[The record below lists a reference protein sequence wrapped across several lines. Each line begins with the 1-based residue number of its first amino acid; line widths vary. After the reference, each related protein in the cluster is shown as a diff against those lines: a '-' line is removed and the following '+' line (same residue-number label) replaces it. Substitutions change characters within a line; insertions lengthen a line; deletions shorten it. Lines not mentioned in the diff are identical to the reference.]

1 MKGAYKNFG
10 QKTLRGETT
19 RKTYLDRKIILE
31 WILGEWG
38 GKVWSAFVW
47 FRIQTN
53 GGLVNTVMSLRVPH
67 KAVNFLTS
75 RVTISFARRSLLHG
89 VGQSISNLCGA
100 LKINSGSCDSKI
112 LNIRF
117 QGPNG

>member
-38 GKVWSAFVW
+38 GKVW
-47 FRIQTN
+47 T
-53 GGLVNTVMSLRVPH
+53 G
-67 KAVNFLTS
+67 
-75 RVTISFARRSLLHG
+75 
-89 VGQSISNLCGA
+89 
-100 LKINSGSCDSKI
+100 
-112 LNIRF
+112 
-117 QGPNG
+117 